1 MQYILFFFIITIILA
16 VLLLIKFSKKTIKLS
31 KEQKLF
37 FNNNFKKISVSLDK
51 KHQIIDFDK
60 LYHKLLMSIGCKWS
74 FWEILKWKPKEID
87 NINKI
92 WELHKLRNKLVH
104 DFDLLE
110 EVILNRKA
118 REYKDEFEKLLKRV
132 S

>member
-1 MQYILFFFIITIILA
+1 MTYLII
-16 VLLLIKFSKKTIKLS
+16 LLLIIIFWIFIVIKYSKIK
-31 KEQKLF
+31 KLPEEKRQF
-37 FNNNFKKISVSLDK
+37 FVSNYKKISSNLDK
-51 KHQIIDFDK
+51 KHQIIDYDK
-60 LYHKLLMSIGCKWS
+60 LYHKLLLEIGYTWT
-74 FWEILKWKPKEID
+74 FWDILKLEPKEIS

-110 EVILNRKA
+110 EVILNKKA
-118 REYKDEFEKLLKRV
+118 REYKEEFEKLLKKV

>member
-1 MQYILFFFIITIILA
+1 MKYIIFWFLIIIILA
-16 VLLLIKFSKKTIKLS
+16 VFVILKFSKNKKLDNS
-31 KEQKLF
+31 KIEFYQKKLRQ
-37 FNNNFKKISVSLDK
+37 VSLDNDK

-60 LYHKLLMSIGCKWS
+60 FYHKILLDIWYDWT
-74 FWEILKWKPKEID
+74 FWDILKLKPREI
-87 NINKI
+87 NNLNKI

-110 EVILNRKA
+110 EVILMRKSK
-118 REYKDEFEKLLKRV
+118 EYEKELKNLLKKV